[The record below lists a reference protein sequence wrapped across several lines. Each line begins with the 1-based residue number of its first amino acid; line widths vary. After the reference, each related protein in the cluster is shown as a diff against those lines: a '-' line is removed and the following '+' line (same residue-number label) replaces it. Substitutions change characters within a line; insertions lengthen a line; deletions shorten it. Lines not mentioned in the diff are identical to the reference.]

1 MCSFIKEEENNE
13 NNNLDK
19 ENNFVDL
26 REEHLMEFEEQFLR
40 FCVQRKRCLALAVN
54 STPPPINEN
63 NNQNNLKN
71 KNFCFVGLFA
81 FEDVPL
87 NIKYL
92 NKLDRLI
99 ENGPKIIFIGD
110 EHPALLIA
118 KIMELNEKRPQKLIN
133 NNILNN
139 CPFIIGNTAK
149 IENSENNMERG
160 INENDKENSFL
171 HQLQNQLLRRLKNR
185 KNVDFVSTSTTTSIS
200 TSTTLFNS
208 KVNNKI
214 INGNV
219 KEKLEVFEEENIKWP
234 IDGESF
240 SQMSTKEIH
249 QLLAEQFNSNKN
261 NFVKN
266 KFPLSFSKLSCEQI
280 TLIIKELQSFGHK
293 VTFVGDVQNSINE
306 SQSIKQANL
315 SIGIINY
322 SNKLNN
328 YSFNSF
334 DVLIKCLEDGSGLVK
349 LIVGIKEFGV
359 GMKINLIRSLSLTLS
374 QAPALSLPFLLSPLS
389 DIPPIILPI
398 HIVLVAFLF
407 QLQYCIGFA
416 FTPFDSNNYQHSLP
430 TIYFNLILASPLLAF
445 SSLFNYWNTLYS
457 QNIYLEPNN
466 DVKEFFSPFPI
477 NSTISSTILQQQLNL
492 NEASTIW
499 LFTLL
504 FIQHL
509 HILICIGFTN
519 VFCGNILKS
528 LKFIILWICIFLFN
542 ILLLLLFI
550 YLPGLRNFFQLTP
563 PSSQNFWWWIVILIV
578 GIVFVFLNILFR
590 FLLNNNAFKKSKF
603 YKTILSWHNKQ
614 EDI

>member
-1 MCSFIKEEENNE
+1 MILGYTKELGISINECFNEENKIVLIGPPEEIFGMCSFIKEEENNE
-13 NNNLDK
+13 NNNLDKENNFVDLREEHLMEFEVNFVEFLKLKIFFELILENKIVLIGPPEEIFGMCSFIKEENNGTNNLDK

-92 NKLDRLI
+92 NKLDKLI
-99 ENGPKIIFIGD
+99 KNGPKIIFIGD

-133 NNILNN
+133 NNKFNN
-139 CPFIIGNTAK
+139 CPFIIGNGIAK

-160 INENDKENSFL
+160 NNENNKENSFL
-171 HQLQNQLLRRLKNR
+171 HQLQNQLLRRLKNQ
-185 KNVDFVSTSTTTSIS
+185 KNVDFVSTSTITSIS

-219 KEKLEVFEEENIKWP
+219 KEKLKVFEEENIKWP

-240 SQMSTKEIH
+240 SQMSTKEIK
-249 QLLAEQFNSNKN
+249 QLLAEHFNSNKN

-280 TLIIKELQSFGHK
+280 TLIIKELQLIGHK

-349 LIVGIKEFGV
+349 LIVGIKEFGI

-374 QAPALSLPFLLSPLS
+374 QAPALLLPFLLSPLS

-398 HIVLVAFLF
+398 H
-407 QLQYCIGFA
+407 
-416 FTPFDSNNYQHSLP
+416 SNNYQHSLP

-504 FIQHL
+504 FTQHL
-509 HILICIGFTN
+509 HILICMGFTN
-519 VFCGNILKS
+519 VFCGNVLKR
-528 LKFIILWICIFLFN
+528 LKN
-542 ILLLLLFI
+542 
-550 YLPGLRNFFQLTP
+550 N
-563 PSSQNFWWWIVILIV
+563 
-578 GIVFVFLNILFR
+578 LN
-590 FLLNNNAFKKSKF
+590 KS
-603 YKTILSWHNKQ
+603 
-614 EDI
+614 

>member
-1 MCSFIKEEENNE
+1 M
-13 NNNLDK
+13 
-19 ENNFVDL
+19 
-26 REEHLMEFEEQFLR
+26 
-40 FCVQRKRCLALAVN
+40 
-54 STPPPINEN
+54 
-63 NNQNNLKN
+63 
-71 KNFCFVGLFA
+71 
-81 FEDVPL
+81 
-87 NIKYL
+87 
-92 NKLDRLI
+92 
-99 ENGPKIIFIGD
+99 
-110 EHPALLIA
+110 
-118 KIMELNEKRPQKLIN
+118 
-133 NNILNN
+133 
-139 CPFIIGNTAK
+139 
-149 IENSENNMERG
+149 
-160 INENDKENSFL
+160 
-171 HQLQNQLLRRLKNR
+171 
-185 KNVDFVSTSTTTSIS
+185 
-200 TSTTLFNS
+200 
-208 KVNNKI
+208 NNKI
-214 INGNV
+214 INRNG
-219 KEKLEVFEEENIKWP
+219 KEKLDVFEEENIKWP

-240 SQMSTKEIH
+240 SQMSTKEIQH
-249 QLLAEQFNSNKN
+249 LLAEQFNSNKN

-280 TLIIKELQSFGHK
+280 TLIIKELQLIGHK

-306 SQSIKQANL
+306 SQAIKQANL
-315 SIGIINY
+315 SVGIINY

-374 QAPALSLPFLLSPLS
+374 QAPAILLPFLLSPLS

-416 FTPFDSNNYQHSLP
+416 FTPFDLNNYQHSLP

-466 DVKEFFSPFPI
+466 DVKEFFSFFPI
-477 NSTISSTILQQQLNL
+477 NSTISSTILRQQLNL

-504 FIQHL
+504 FTQHL

-519 VFCGNILKS
+519 VLCGNVLKS
-528 LKFIILWICIFLFN
+528 LKLIILWICIFLFN
-542 ILLLLLFI
+542 ILLLFLFI

-563 PSSQNFWWWIVILIV
+563 PSSQNFWWWIVIVIV
-578 GIVFVFLNILFR
+578 GVVFVFLNIVGY
-590 FLLNNNAFKKSKF
+590 FKKLFLIFKVNKIF
-603 YKTILSWHNKQ
+603 KKRNKNQNYTIK
-614 EDI
+614 

>member
-1 MCSFIKEEENNE
+1 M
-13 NNNLDK
+13 
-19 ENNFVDL
+19 
-26 REEHLMEFEEQFLR
+26 
-40 FCVQRKRCLALAVN
+40 
-54 STPPPINEN
+54 
-63 NNQNNLKN
+63 
-71 KNFCFVGLFA
+71 
-81 FEDVPL
+81 
-87 NIKYL
+87 
-92 NKLDRLI
+92 
-99 ENGPKIIFIGD
+99 
-110 EHPALLIA
+110 
-118 KIMELNEKRPQKLIN
+118 
-133 NNILNN
+133 
-139 CPFIIGNTAK
+139 
-149 IENSENNMERG
+149 
-160 INENDKENSFL
+160 
-171 HQLQNQLLRRLKNR
+171 
-185 KNVDFVSTSTTTSIS
+185 
-200 TSTTLFNS
+200 
-208 KVNNKI
+208 NNKI

-240 SQMSTKEIH
+240 SQMSSKEIQ

-280 TLIIKELQSFGHK
+280 TLIIKELQLIGHK

-306 SQSIKQANL
+306 SQAIKQANL

-374 QAPALSLPFLLSPLS
+374 QAPALLLPFLLSPLS

-407 QLQYCIGFA
+407 QLQYCIEFA
-416 FTPFDSNNYQHSLP
+416 FTPFYSKDHHQHSPLP

-466 DVKEFFSPFPI
+466 DVKEFFSFFPI
-477 NSTISSTILQQQLNL
+477 NSTISSTILRQQLNL

-504 FIQHL
+504 FTQHL

-519 VFCGNILKS
+519 VFCGNVLKS
-528 LKFIILWICIFLFN
+528 LKCIILWICIFLFN
-542 ILLLLLFI
+542 ILLLFVFI

-590 FLLNNNAFKKSKF
+590 FLLNNNTFKKSKF
-603 YKTILSWHNKQ
+603 YKIILRWHNKQ
-614 EDI
+614 EDN

>member
-1 MCSFIKEEENNE
+1 
-13 NNNLDK
+13 
-19 ENNFVDL
+19 
-26 REEHLMEFEEQFLR
+26 
-40 FCVQRKRCLALAVN
+40 
-54 STPPPINEN
+54 
-63 NNQNNLKN
+63 
-71 KNFCFVGLFA
+71 
-81 FEDVPL
+81 
-87 NIKYL
+87 
-92 NKLDRLI
+92 
-99 ENGPKIIFIGD
+99 
-110 EHPALLIA
+110 
-118 KIMELNEKRPQKLIN
+118 
-133 NNILNN
+133 
-139 CPFIIGNTAK
+139 
-149 IENSENNMERG
+149 
-160 INENDKENSFL
+160 
-171 HQLQNQLLRRLKNR
+171 
-185 KNVDFVSTSTTTSIS
+185 
-200 TSTTLFNS
+200 
-208 KVNNKI
+208 
-214 INGNV
+214 
-219 KEKLEVFEEENIKWP
+219 
-234 IDGESF
+234 
-240 SQMSTKEIH
+240 
-249 QLLAEQFNSNKN
+249 
-261 NFVKN
+261 
-266 KFPLSFSKLSCEQI
+266 
-280 TLIIKELQSFGHK
+280 
-293 VTFVGDVQNSINE
+293 
-306 SQSIKQANL
+306 
-315 SIGIINY
+315 
-322 SNKLNN
+322 
-328 YSFNSF
+328 
-334 DVLIKCLEDGSGLVK
+334 
-349 LIVGIKEFGV
+349 
-359 GMKINLIRSLSLTLS
+359 MKINLIRSLSLTLS

-398 HIVLVAFLF
+398 HIVLAAFLF

-504 FIQHL
+504 FTQHL
-509 HILICIGFTN
+509 YILICIGFTN